1 MERGQ
6 VKKNKIIILT
16 LILLS
21 VTGCTT
27 YLKTDDN
34 KMVKYEETGQNLPAN
49 ILCRPSDEKV
59 LEIYKK
65 NKVNVD
71 KLPKCQDFSIND
83 GGYEG
88 LWNSIFVKPLAW
100 IILKL
105 GSLINTYGLSLMIIG
120 FLIRLAM
127 YPLTKGTAMQ
137 SEKLAK
143 AKPEMD
149 NIERK
154 YKNKNSQEEMM
165 KKSQEMMMVYQK
177 YKINPLSSCLFAFL
191 QLPLFFAFLEAV
203 NRVPAIF
210 ESNFLIFQLGTT
222 PLTAILTKGQ
232 FQYLIIVVLLAVVT
246 KFSFQFNKT
255 ASINTD
261 ANKQMDFMNKFLIFF
276 IPAASLTMSTAISL
290 YWITS
295 SAFTILQNIIVK
307 RSAKE

>member
-1 MERGQ
+1 
-6 VKKNKIIILT
+6 VNKLKKSKYLILI
-16 LILLS
+16 LLLLS

-27 YLKTDDN
+27 YLKDDN
-34 KMVKYEETGQNLPAN
+34 NKSVKYEVTGQNLPEN
-49 ILCRPSDEKV
+49 ILCQPTDKNV
-59 LEIYKK
+59 IKIYEK
-65 NKVNVD
+65 NKVDVAS
-71 KLPKCQDFSIND
+71 LPNCTEFSATT
-83 GGYEG
+83 GKYEG

-105 GSLINTYGLSLMIIG
+105 GDLINNYGLSLMIIG
-120 FLIRLAM
+120 FLIRAIM

-137 SEKLAK
+137 SEKLSK

-149 NIERK
+149 QIEKK
-154 YKNKNSQEEMM
+154 YKDKTSQEDMM
-165 KKSQEMMMVYQK
+165 KKSQEMMAVYQK
-177 YKINPLSSCLFAFL
+177 YSINPLSSCLFAFL
-191 QLPLFFAFLEAV
+191 QLPIFFAFLEAV

-210 ESNFLIFQLGTT
+210 ESNFLFFQLGTT

-232 FQYLIIVVLLAVVT
+232 FQYLIIVILLAVVT
-246 KFSFQFNKT
+246 KYSFQLNKT

-290 YWITS
+290 YWVTS

-307 RSAKE
+307 RSKDK